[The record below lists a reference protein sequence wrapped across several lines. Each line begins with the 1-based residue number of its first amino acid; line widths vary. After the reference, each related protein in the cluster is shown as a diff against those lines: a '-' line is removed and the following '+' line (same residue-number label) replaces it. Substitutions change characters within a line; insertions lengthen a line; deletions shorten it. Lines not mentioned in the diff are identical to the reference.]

1 MPSTPKTMLKSKSSV
16 IISETDF
23 TNFYL
28 VGVIFIIDHVWS
40 CFYYCSIYPFVAPS
54 MAHHFPP
61 PRGVGVSVVAWA
73 CRYARTGEALGG
85 RSEKGKTW
93 ERRGKKWTLYIILYI
108 YIKLCYII
116 LYSPV
121 SPINIYCHGKTMEN
135 NSGNSGFLSLATQ
148 RHKRELLGFT
158 CLHSDFLW
166 SHNPHPR
173 NIVRWFSQ
181 PKTPIFFRDLQAFI
195 SFPCYVCWLTTPVN

>member
-1 MPSTPKTMLKSKSSV
+1 MTNARQHRKMPSTPKTMLKSKSSV

-61 PRGVGVSVVAWA
+61 PRGVGVSVAAWA

-93 ERRGKKWTLYIILYI
+93 ERRGKKWTL
-108 YIKLCYII
+108 
-116 LYSPV
+116 SPV
-121 SPINIYCHGKTMEN
+121 STYQHLLPWEN
-135 NSGNSGFLSLATQ
+135 NSGNSGFLSLPTQ
-148 RHKRELLGFT
+148 RQKRELLGFT

-166 SHNPHPR
+166 SQWSHSPHPR
-173 NIVRWFSQ
+173 NIQ
-181 PKTPIFFRDLQAFI
+181 
-195 SFPCYVCWLTTPVN
+195 